1 MADTDKETQAPT
13 APPAGET
20 QTPAPAASPAPAA
33 ASTEKTEDTA
43 ATQAKGTETETKQ
56 PDKSFPITA
65 EEISLIE
72 TESANGFFPE
82 CKKAIDAYKAG
93 ADDKAKTDAAKSFL
107 TNWAKEKTVHIL
119 KTNESLK
126 DVNELIK
133 DKLSQAKELTLED
146 YVKMVEENPEA
157 KTALLKVMENG
168 AQGGETPE
176 GQTPAN
182 VPATDS
188 SKTPQGGETPE
199 GQTTTDAPAADSS
212 KTPQEGEEDPWISK
226 ALSRLRSKKLY

>member
-1 MADTDKETQAPT
+1 MADTDNQTQAPT
-13 APPAGET
+13 ATPAGET
-20 QTPAPAASPAPAA
+20 QTPAPAPTPA
-33 ASTEKTEDTA
+33 EKTEDTTA
-43 ATQAKGTETETKQ
+43 IQTEGTEAETKQ
-56 PDKSFPITA
+56 PDESFPITA

-93 ADDKAKTDAAKSFL
+93 TDDKTKTDAAKSFL
-107 TNWAKEKTVHIL
+107 TNWAKEKTVYIL

-133 DKLSQAKELTLED
+133 DKLSSTNELTLED

-157 KTALLKVMENG
+157 KAALLKVIENG
-168 AQGGETPE
+168 AQEEKTSG
-176 GQTPAN
+176 GQT
-182 VPATDS
+182 
-188 SKTPQGGETPE
+188 
-199 GQTTTDAPAADSS
+199 PAADSS
-212 KTPQEGEEDPWISK
+212 NTPQEVKDDEDPDTQWDTYTDTTEAEEDPWISK

>member
-1 MADTDKETQAPT
+1 MADTDNQTQAPT

-20 QTPAPAASPAPAA
+20 QTPAPAASPAPAPTSA
-33 ASTEKTEDTA
+33 EKTEDTA
-43 ATQAKGTETETKQ
+43 ATQTEGTEAETKQ

-82 CKKAIDAYKAG
+82 CKKAIDAYKA
-93 ADDKAKTDAAKSFL
+93 ATDDKAKTDAATSFL

-119 KTNESLK
+119 KTNELLK

-157 KTALLKVMENG
+157 KAALLKVLESG

-176 GQTPAN
+176 GQTSS
-182 VPATDS
+182 ATP
-188 SKTPQGGETPE
+188 T
-199 GQTTTDAPAADSS
+199 ADSS
-212 KTPQEGEEDPWISK
+212 KAPQENKDDEDPDTQWDTYADTTESEEDPWISK

>member
-1 MADTDKETQAPT
+1 MADTDNQTQTPAET
-13 APPAGET
+13 PAGQT
-20 QTPAPAASPAPAA
+20 QTPAPATPPTSTPTST
-33 ASTEKTEDTA
+33 STEKTKDAA
-43 ATQAKGTETETKQ
+43 ATQTEGTKTETKQ
-56 PDKSFPITA
+56 TDESFPITA

-93 ADDKAKTDAAKSFL
+93 ADDNAKTDAAKSFL
-107 TNWAKEKTVHIL
+107 TNWTKEKTFYIL

-126 DVNELIK
+126 NVNELIK

-157 KTALLKVMENG
+157 KTALLKVLENG
-168 AQGGETPE
+168 AQE
-176 GQTPAN
+176 N
-182 VPATDS
+182 
-188 SKTPQGGETPE
+188 KTTESQ
-199 GQTTTDAPAADSS
+199 APTAASAADSS
-212 KTPQEGEEDPWISK
+212 KASQGDKANEAPADTTEGEEDPWISK